1 MFAQYQK
8 YDLLLKNASIFLD
21 KPIVRVATH
30 SGKSGKLREFLTCS
44 KTQGD
49 SGNFQIIE
57 NLRETEGSFKIK
69 KFSGIFFLDLEWDL
83 VNPVSIFV
91 QKV

>member
-57 NLRETEGSFKIK
+57 NLRESQGSLRFKK
-69 KFSGIFFLDLEWDL
+69 SGIFFLDLKQDL
-83 VNPVSIFV
+83 VNPVLIFA
-91 QKV
+91 QKN

>member
-30 SGKSGKLREFLTCS
+30 SGKSGKLREFLTCI

-49 SGNFQIIE
+49 SGNLHIIE
-57 NLRETEGSFKIK
+57 NLRESQGSLRFKK
-69 KFSGIFFLDLEWDL
+69 SQVSFFW
-83 VNPVSIFV
+83 I
-91 QKV
+91 